1 MRIVNVLWQYFQL
14 AFERKP
20 EFMGWSQTEPT
31 TKTFFTKYNHFF
43 YGDEA
48 QKRMDKYSAL
58 EKEVKAIQN
67 KVPVN
72 RSDAFYQ
79 LVYYPVMCAS
89 WINKK
94 FFV

>member
-1 MRIVNVLWQYFQL
+1 
-14 AFERKP
+14 
-20 EFMGWSQTEPT
+20 
-31 TKTFFTKYNHFF
+31 
-43 YGDEA
+43 
-48 QKRMDKYSAL
+48 MDKYSAL

-94 FFV
+94 FLYRDKADLYAKQNRLSAFDYASWSKPLTIALLWKQIIIIENLLMANGKP